1 MINVCLQLICTFWL
15 TVNYRGASS
24 TFSIKFLQLLVLY
37 TSHQKRGFTSKKFLC
52 YVSLATSTKWSS
64 AVFTDFLNDTKIN
77 QFVFINVWRLIN
89 WKKLKTIIIG
99 NDPSNFPG
107 YMFTSH
113 FLTSQSVEQTKSYP
127 HTMLIKQQWHHLT
140 LYNEVSHCNNN
151 NSQSM
156 T

>member
-1 MINVCLQLICTFWL
+1 
-15 TVNYRGASS
+15 
-24 TFSIKFLQLLVLY
+24 
-37 TSHQKRGFTSKKFLC
+37 
-52 YVSLATSTKWSS
+52 
-64 AVFTDFLNDTKIN
+64 
-77 QFVFINVWRLIN
+77 
-89 WKKLKTIIIG
+89 LKTIIIG